1 MFFREKYQD
10 HISCSFYYK
19 LVCVDDKLSK
29 LMFVYRSENAVNRF
43 IEAILETYKYW
54 KKTNKKDFNKNLI
67 MTEKE
72 EENC

>member
-10 HISCSFYYK
+10 HVSYSFYYK
-19 LVCVDDKLSK
+19 LVCVDDKFSK

-54 KKTNKKDFNKNLI
+54 KKLIKKILTKI
-67 MTEKE
+67 
-72 EENC
+72 